1 MFGTGNYQT
10 GKGHPTMDSSQIE
23 PRIQT
28 VCLLILSAV
37 AGGAAL
43 YWLSPVLVPF
53 VLAIFF
59 TYCLTPI
66 IDLQMRYL
74 RAPRP
79 LAILATFALGCVVLT
94 LLAVL
99 ISTSVNQISVN
110 ADMYQARISQLTDEA
125 ITALPLERFG
135 VQKEKLTQTLL
146 QAPEKFIGSALSGTV
161 SAIINVLSN
170 GLLVLI
176 FMLFLLLGKSAG
188 TTAGNGGIRSEV
200 EMRVQRFI
208 LTKTLLSI
216 VTGTLVGLTL
226 AALGVEFALVF
237 GVLAFLL
244 NFIPNIGSAIATL
257 LPLPIVLLNPE
268 LALAAKVL
276 AVVIPGAIQFAVGN
290 FIEPK
295 MMGQSLDLHPVAVL
309 MSLIFFGMIW
319 GIVGMFLATPIT
331 AVVKIFF
338 ERMPFTKPAA
348 DLLAGRLDALPAY
361 AGNDRAAQ

>member
-1 MFGTGNYQT
+1 MN
-10 GKGHPTMDSSQIE
+10 SSQIE

-28 VCLLILSAV
+28 LCLLLLSAV

-53 VLAIFF
+53 VLAVFF

-66 IDLQMRYL
+66 IDLQMQHL

-79 LAILATFALGCVVLT
+79 VAILATFVLGCVVLT

-99 ISTSVNQISVN
+99 VTTSVNQISAN
-110 ADMYQARISQLTDEA
+110 AGMYQTRLIQLTDDG
-125 ITALPLERFG
+125 ITMLPLERFG
-135 VQKEKLTQTLL
+135 VQKEQLTQSLL
-146 QAPEKFIGSALSGTV
+146 QVPEKFIGSVLSGTV

-170 GLLVLI
+170 GLLVVI
-176 FMLFLLLGKSAG
+176 FMLFLMLGKSAS
-188 TTAGNGGIRSEV
+188 TTAGNSGIRSEV
-200 EMRVQRFI
+200 ETRVQRFI
-208 LTKTLLSI
+208 LTKTLLSTI
-216 VTGTLVGLTL
+216 TGVLVGTTLTI
-226 AALGVEFALVF
+226 LGVEFALVF

-268 LALAAKVL
+268 LTPAAKVL
-276 AVVIPGAIQFAVGN
+276 AIVIPGVIQFAVGN

-331 AVVKIFF
+331 AVIKIFF

-361 AGNDRAAQ
+361 SGTTP

>member
-1 MFGTGNYQT
+1 
-10 GKGHPTMDSSQIE
+10 MDSSQIE

-28 VCLLILSAV
+28 VCLLLLSAV

-43 YWLSPVLVPF
+43 YWLSPVLIPF

-79 LAILATFALGCVVLT
+79 LAIVATFALGCVVLT

-99 ISTSVNQISVN
+99 VSTSVNQMSAN
-110 ADMYQARISQLTDEA
+110 ADMYQTRITQLADQA

-135 VQKEKLTQTLL
+135 VQKEKLAQSLM
-146 QAPEKFIGSALSGTV
+146 QMPEKFIGGALSGTV
-161 SAIINVLSN
+161 SAIMNVLSN

-176 FMLFLLLGKSAG
+176 FMLFLLLGKSTG
-188 TTAGNGGIRSEV
+188 TTAGDGGIRDEI
-200 EMRVQRFI
+200 ETRIKRFI
-208 LTKTLLSI
+208 IAKTLLSAI
-216 VTGTLVGLTL
+216 TGVLVGATL
-226 AALGVEFALVF
+226 GALGVEFALVF
-237 GVLAFLL
+237 GVFAFLL

-268 LALAAKVL
+268 LAIVAKIS
-276 AVVIPGAIQFAVGN
+276 AIAIPGVIQFAVGN
-290 FIEPK
+290 VIEPK
-295 MMGQSLDLHPVAVL
+295 VMGQSLDLHPVAVL
-309 MSLIFFGMIW
+309 ISLIFFGMIW

-331 AVVKIFF
+331 AVIKIFF
-338 ERMPFTKPAA
+338 ERMPFTQPAA
-348 DLLAGRLDALPAY
+348 DLLAGRLDALPTY
-361 AGNDRAAQ
+361 AATSGQTADE

>member
-1 MFGTGNYQT
+1 
-10 GKGHPTMDSSQIE
+10 MDSSQVE

-28 VCLLILSAV
+28 ICLLLLSSV

-59 TYCLTPI
+59 TYCLTPV
-66 IDLQMRYL
+66 IDLQMQYL

-79 LAILATFALGCVVLT
+79 VAIVATFALGCVVLT

-99 ISTSVNQISVN
+99 VSTSVTQISAN
-110 ADMYQARISQLTDEA
+110 ADMYQTRITQLTDEA

-135 VQKEKLTQTLL
+135 VQKERVTQTLL
-146 QAPEKFIGSALSGTV
+146 QIPEQFIGGVLSGAV
-161 SAIINVLSN
+161 SAIMNVLSN

-176 FMLFLLLGKSAG
+176 FMLFLLLGKSA
-188 TTAGNGGIRSEV
+188 ASQANNGGLQSEI
-200 EMRVQRFI
+200 ETRIKKFI
-208 LTKTLLSI
+208 LTKSLVSI
-216 VTGTLVGLTL
+216 VTGVLVGTTLTL
-226 AALGVEFALVF
+226 LGVEFAFVF

-257 LPLPIVLLNPE
+257 MPLPVVLLNPE
-268 LALAAKVL
+268 LTTVAKVL
-276 AVVIPGAIQFAVGN
+276 AIAIPGVIQFAVGN
-290 FIEPK
+290 FVEPK
-295 MMGQSLDLHPVAVL
+295 IMGQSLDLHPVAVL
-309 MSLIFFGMIW
+309 ISLIFFGMIW

-338 ERMPFTKPAA
+338 ERVPFTRPAA
-348 DLLAGRLDALPAY
+348 DLLAGRLDAIPAY
-361 AGNDRAAQ
+361 AADHKPAS